1 MLERQPQS
9 LGAPQRI
16 CQLKAI
22 RAGGRGCAFRAITRQ
37 ALPAQLSPIDPGFRR
52 SRSAARE
59 LDLLLHHQLAALLR
73 AQIERLHGRD
83 LSRFMPRRLQVAE
96 DLRALED

>member
-1 MLERQPQS
+1 
-9 LGAPQRI
+9 
-16 CQLKAI
+16 
-22 RAGGRGCAFRAITRQ
+22 
-37 ALPAQLSPIDPGFRR
+37 
-52 SRSAARE
+52 
-59 LDLLLHHQLAALLR
+59 LHHQLAALLR